1 MKKSYFL
8 MILIL
13 LLFSFMS
20 LIVSA
25 KYVDEYEKHE
35 PFYHTKLVEDINY
48 DPEFVAAYR
57 YAYDK
62 GITSASSI

>member
-1 MKKSYFL
+1 M
-8 MILIL
+8 LIL
-13 LLFSFMS
+13 FTVAFISF
-20 LIVSA
+20 LVSA

-35 PFYHTKLVEDINY
+35 PYYHTKLVEEVNY
-48 DPEFVAAYR
+48 DAEFVAAYR